1 MTGFNELI
9 PQELVNVF
17 DERELEL
24 LIGGIGEV
32 DVDDWARH
40 TDYRSYTQTDQVI
53 SWFWQCVRSWPAEKK
68 SRLLQFTVSIP
79 FVSGSSS
86 SYLCRPVL
94 PRFPLVDSKTC
105 KVVTAL
111 VASLSKRLAIQI
123 ICPKVCFL
131 FDL

>member
-1 MTGFNELI
+1 MWHASLITVWRIEKRVEEQFKAFMTGFNELI

-68 SRLLQFTVSIP
+68 SRLLQFTVSMT
-79 FVSGSSS
+79 FVS
-86 SYLCRPVL
+86 
-94 PRFPLVDSKTC
+94 
-105 KVVTAL
+105 A
-111 VASLSKRLAIQI
+111 
-123 ICPKVCFL
+123 CPS
-131 FDL
+131 